1 MPRHADGTLT
11 TAEVAELVRVSYRQL
26 DHWVGAGML
35 SIADRSPGSGSI
47 RRWTPAEVAQAR
59 VFAALQHAGVAPA
72 AIEAALPTALIGD
85 YWFAVELGGLTV
97 TGELP

>member
-1 MPRHADGTLT
+1 MPRHDDGTLT

-26 DHWVGAGML
+26 DHWVGSGQL
-35 SIADRSPGSGSI
+35 VISDRAPGSGST
-47 RRWTPAEVAQAR
+47 RRWSPDEVAQAR

-72 AIEAALPTALIGD
+72 AIEAAMPSALIGR